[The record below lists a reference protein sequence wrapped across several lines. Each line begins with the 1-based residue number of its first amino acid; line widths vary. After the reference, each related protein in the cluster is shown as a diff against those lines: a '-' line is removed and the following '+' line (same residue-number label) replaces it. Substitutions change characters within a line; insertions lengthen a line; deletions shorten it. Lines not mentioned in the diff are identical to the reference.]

1 VLLCGVVCCGM
12 LQCCV
17 VCCGVLQ
24 YCVVWCIVEFCVAV
38 RSMVLRCAAVLFGVL
53 WCVMVCCVC
62 RVIQLLTGTC
72 SCNWSEITELLLKA
86 VHIVVHEGIWNRS

>member
-1 VLLCGVVCCGM
+1 VLQCAAVLCVVLCYGVVRCGM

-17 VCCGVLQ
+17 VCC
-24 YCVVWCIVEFCVAV
+24 VAV
-38 RSMVLRCAAVLFGVL
+38 RSVVLRCAAVLFGVL